1 MQEKIAITE
10 QNIEEMCR
18 LAEDV
23 MQVLYMDYFF
33 YDEEGNDRLL
43 SEFEKEKR
51 EAIYN
56 DPCAHLLYHLFRR
69 GDKIEDVRYYSQKE
83 IIPWVEPILHKAL
96 MLFRKGT
103 GEYGETNYIVAD
115 RVSDNYLV
123 AAFTREVRNMMMIFA
138 GQILT
143 TESNSRYLVIIG
155 HSERPDDDEAYGIY
169 FDNQQLKRA
178 YEEAMLKLERQK
190 MNDEYGIYENYQVSI
205 WEFDPNRENAQ
216 GDSGM
221 KEKQYVRKV
230 KIEDLHCF
238 KKA

>member
-1 MQEKIAITE
+1 MQEKIVITE

-23 MQVLYMDYFF
+23 MQVLYMEYFF
-33 YDEEGNDRLL
+33 YDEEGNERLL
-43 SEFEKEKR
+43 SELEKEKR

-56 DPCAHLLYHLFRR
+56 DPYAYLLYHLLRR

-123 AAFTREVRNMMMIFA
+123 AVFTREVRNMMMIFA

-143 TESNSRYLVIIG
+143 KESSSRY
-155 HSERPDDDEAYGIY
+155 
-169 FDNQQLKRA
+169 
-178 YEEAMLKLERQK
+178 
-190 MNDEYGIYENYQVSI
+190 
-205 WEFDPNRENAQ
+205 
-216 GDSGM
+216 
-221 KEKQYVRKV
+221 
-230 KIEDLHCF
+230 
-238 KKA
+238 

>member
-1 MQEKIAITE
+1 MQEKIVITE

-23 MQVLYMDYFF
+23 MQVLYMEYFF
-33 YDEEGNDRLL
+33 YDEEGNERLL
-43 SEFEKEKR
+43 SELEKEKR

-56 DPCAHLLYHLFRR
+56 DPYAYLLYHLFRR

-123 AAFTREVRNMMMIFA
+123 AVFTREVRNMMMIFA

-143 TESNSRYLVIIG
+143 KESSSRYQDR
-155 HSERPDDDEAYGIY
+155 RPSMFQE
-169 FDNQQLKRA
+169 
-178 YEEAMLKLERQK
+178 
-190 MNDEYGIYENYQVSI
+190 SI
-205 WEFDPNRENAQ
+205 F
-216 GDSGM
+216 
-221 KEKQYVRKV
+221 
-230 KIEDLHCF
+230 F
-238 KKA
+238 